1 MKRKQKQLEL
11 FSVDDMY
18 GCIGVKD
25 ELLAFL
31 FGIPMGYQAG
41 FRIG

>member
-1 MKRKQKQLEL
+1 MTRKQLEL

-25 ELLAFL
+25 APYKYVRLPYPEHVWNDGEL
-31 FGIPMGYQAG
+31 
-41 FRIG
+41 